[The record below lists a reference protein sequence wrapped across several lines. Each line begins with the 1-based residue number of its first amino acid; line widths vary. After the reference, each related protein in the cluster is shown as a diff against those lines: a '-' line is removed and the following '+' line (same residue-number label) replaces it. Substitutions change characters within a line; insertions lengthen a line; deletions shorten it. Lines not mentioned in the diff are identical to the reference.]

1 MGITPL
7 AFNIIVEAT
16 VPEICVLAS
25 MRRRL
30 LVYDEGKAGIHP
42 CWILRNS
49 TKAACSC
56 FCTLLVCVCVCVCV
70 NSFRDGDTALRAT
83 SDSQQDLCTPQADL
97 GSVWAWF
104 LAVCMITSPF
114 YTLGPC
120 LLGGTKMSEAN
131 ERVKVILI

>member
-1 MGITPL
+1 MLDTKKQHKG
-7 AFNIIVEAT
+7 
-16 VPEICVLAS
+16 S
-25 MRRRL
+25 ML
-30 LVYDEGKAGIHP
+30 LFLHTARV
-42 CWILRNS
+42 C
-49 TKAACSC
+49 
-56 FCTLLVCVCVCVCV
+56 VCVCVCVCV

-131 ERVKVILI
+131 ERRKAGVESLEGQPLPHSNRNL